1 VTARAIPQGRPSSVP
16 LSSDSPPIVS
26 IAHGGA
32 GMGGCR
38 VCAMGV
44 HPGERVFIRPY
55 TVGFAHTA
63 CGWFLESEKHSV
75 PGACFEATCCIA
87 CGAPMYIGHTRPG
100 PWPAPKSPRCFDCRL
115 AAAELRS

>member
-1 VTARAIPQGRPSSVP
+1 
-16 LSSDSPPIVS
+16 
-26 IAHGGA
+26 
-32 GMGGCR
+32 
-38 VCAMGV
+38 
-44 HPGERVFIRPY
+44 
-55 TVGFAHTA
+55 
-63 CGWFLESEKHSV
+63 LESEKHSV